1 MSSTKRKLLTF
12 KQYSP
17 LLKELVLRDLKIT
30 YRRSFLGYLWSLLN
44 PLLMMMVQVIVF
56 NKLFKSTIDNFPLY
70 VICGNALF
78 SFFSVASSDAMHSI
92 IWNGSLIRKVYI
104 PKYIFPISRVMS
116 AFVTLLFNLAAIVL
130 VMIFTREPL
139 YWTQLL
145 FILPLLLLFVF
156 TCGMSLFLAA
166 LNVYFRDIEHIYGV
180 LIMAW
185 TYATCLFYP
194 ADIIPPEWHFVI
206 TFNPMYHIINIF
218 RCMIMWQ
225 QPGPINTWIAALL
238 SSALML
244 GVGLYTFR
252 KAQKN
257 FILHI

>member
-1 MSSTKRKLLTF
+1 MSSVKRRFNTLR
-12 KQYSP
+12 QYMP
-17 LLKELVLRDLKIT
+17 LMKELVLRDLKIT

-56 NKLFKSTIDNFPLY
+56 NKLFQTTIDNFPLY

-78 SFFSVASSDAMHSI
+78 TCFSTGSSDAMHSI
-92 IWNGSLIRKVYI
+92 VWNASLIKKVYI
-104 PKYIFPISRVMS
+104 PKYIFPISRVFS
-116 AFVTLLFNLAAIVL
+116 CFVTLFFNLAAIII

-145 FILPLLLLFVF
+145 FPLPLLLLFAF
-156 TCGMSLFLAA
+156 TCGMALFLSA

-180 LIMAW
+180 LLLAW

-194 ADIIPPEWHFVI
+194 ADIIPQEWHFVI
-206 TFNPMYHIINIF
+206 TLNPMYHIINLF
-218 RCMIMWQ
+218 RCEIMWQ
-225 QPGPINTWIAALL
+225 QPGPLNTWTAAIL
-238 SSALML
+238 SAGVML
-244 GVGLYTFR
+244 TVGIVTFM
-252 KAQKN
+252 KAQRN